1 MFSHFCEK
9 CERMRIE
16 NALGENVKMRFDNV
30 KKCEKCEQKAV
41 EKFLFLSPI
50 CMFFFQVFFEF

>member
-1 MFSHFCEK
+1 
-9 CERMRIE
+9 MRIE

-50 CMFFFQVFFEF
+50 CMFFQVFFEF